1 MDVPA
6 GWYPDPAAPG
16 TSARWWDGSSWTE
29 HALPLAELTG
39 APQVSAYAAPSAE
52 TVVLPVAA
60 QPVTTQPVQAQ
71 PVDVVAPFAAP
82 GQGDVTDTAVYPLG
96 TAYSG
101 SGPAP
106 APARGSG
113 VGWGVIGIIAALVV
127 VVVVAAVLIVKGL
140 GSGTGGRTAA
150 SPSPTATTP
159 RTPAPS
165 VSGTGSSGSG
175 GSASAADAATV
186 LETFKPSTL
195 GLPDGVAAT
204 LIPQGDVAQGEKTL
218 DGWCSSSY
226 TTEKDRIARRQW
238 ALTQDGTSIGL
249 SVEAVAYATPEQAA
263 AALAEFTAKTR
274 ACTGVSVVE
283 DGGSTTQTVTRSEA
297 MPGLPTGLSGY
308 RAVMTVTGQDTDGT
322 PFSGTSTSTVQVK
335 GQYLSIV
342 WTNQATPVTSGDQ
355 HVIDEFVAQQ
365 TRYLAATR

>member
-1 MDVPA
+1 MDAPA

-29 HALPLAELTG
+29 HALPLAELTA
-39 APQVSAYAAPSAE
+39 APQVPAYAAPSAE
-52 TVVLPVAA
+52 TVVLPVEAQTVAA
-60 QPVTTQPVQAQ
+60 PS
-71 PVDVVAPFAAP
+71 VDVVAPFAAP
-82 GQGDVTDTAVYPLG
+82 GQGEATDTAVYPLG

-113 VGWGVIGIIAALVV
+113 IGWGVIGIIAALVV
-127 VVVVAAVLIVKGL
+127 VVVVAALLIVKGL
-140 GSGTGGRTAA
+140 GSGTGGRAAA
-150 SPSPTATTP
+150 SPSPTATAP
-159 RTPAPS
+159 GTPAPS
-165 VSGTGSSGSG
+165 ASGSG
-175 GSASAADAATV
+175 GSASAAAAATV

-218 DGWCSSSY
+218 DGWCSSRY
-226 TTEKDRIARRQW
+226 ATEKDRIARRQW

-249 SVEAVAYATPEQAA
+249 SVEAVAYATPAQAA
-263 AALAEFTAKTR
+263 AALAEFTATTR
-274 ACTGVSVVE
+274 ACTDVSIVE
-283 DGGSTTQTVTRSEA
+283 DGATTTQTVTASEA
-297 MPGLPTGLSGY
+297 MPGLPSGVSGY

-365 TRYLAATR
+365 TRSLAATR